1 MSKINMMMGPA
12 VAVAFLAAGWTAG
25 ASADQ
30 TVLMKPAKG
39 LSFDVGAK
47 RAVTYYQPAGG
58 ICNLTLLMSD
68 KIGEEGSVP
77 AAAASRVTVPVL
89 PGKAARIDT
98 AEGKSLEFQCVTG
111 GQSMTVKALEQVA
124 WTPRTTR

>member
-1 MSKINMMMGPA
+1 MMKSILS
-12 VAVAFLAAGWTAG
+12 VAAGATLSVLAAIGP
-25 ASADQ
+25 ASADDQ
-30 TVLMKPAKG
+30 ISMKPAKG

-47 RAVTYYQPAGG
+47 RAVTYFKSAGG

-68 KIGEEGSVP
+68 RVDDSGVVP
-77 AAAASRVTVPVL
+77 TAAASRVTVPVL

-111 GQSMTVKALEQVA
+111 GQQMTVKALEQVA
-124 WTPRTTR
+124 WTPRETR